1 MMLETK
7 MLAYLEWRCRRNWH
21 TKYYKYIDE
30 WIAGITEQ
38 QLNYFYK
45 ECEHL
50 VDRGIY
56 SN

>member
-1 MMLETK
+1 MLGTG
-7 MLAYLEWRCRRNWH
+7 MRTYLEWRCRRNWP

-45 ECEHL
+45 ECKHL
-50 VDRGIY
+50 VDRGVY